1 MNILTTIYNFFF
13 KKKITHEQIVP
24 EYIDK
29 SDVEVEKFEPQV
41 LHIKA
46 TKQRSMS
53 WIEAKSLIMG
63 GKMDSIKDN

>member
-1 MNILTTIYNFFF
+1 MNIFSTIYNFLF
-13 KKKITHEQIVP
+13 KKKITEEHVVP
-24 EYIDK
+24 DYIDD
-29 SDVEVEKFEPQV
+29 SDIKVEKFEPQV

-46 TKQRSMS
+46 IKQRSMS